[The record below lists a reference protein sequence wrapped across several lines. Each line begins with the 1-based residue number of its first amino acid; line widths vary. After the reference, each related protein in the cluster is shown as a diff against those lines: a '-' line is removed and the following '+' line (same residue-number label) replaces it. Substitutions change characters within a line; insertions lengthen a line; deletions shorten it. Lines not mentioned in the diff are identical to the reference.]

1 MTNQVG
7 AWEKVVTEQGLQLAE
22 IKNCY
27 GLHKR
32 FAIMDEKQETIIF

>member
-22 IKNCY
+22 LKTDMVYIKD
-27 GLHKR
+27 LLL
-32 FAIMDEKQETIIF
+32 